1 MVSGYEGMDMSEM
14 VTLYTDGSCLDNP
27 GPGGW
32 AAILQWRNEEREL
45 SGGEPESTNNRMEL
59 QAAIEGL
66 SALKR
71 PMQVD
76 LYTDST
82 YVMKGVTEWMSRWKT
97 NGWRT
102 AARKPV
108 QNQDLW
114 QALDAALGAH
124 DVRWHWVKG
133 HAGNEINERCD
144 QLAHAAA
151 TQIAARD

>member
-1 MVSGYEGMDMSEM
+1 M
-14 VTLYTDGSCLDNP
+14 YTDGGASGNP
-27 GPGGW
+27 GPGGYGT
-32 AAILQWRNEEREL
+32 LL
-45 SGGEPESTNNRMEL
+45 MYGEHFKEISEGFRLTTNNRMEL

-133 HAGNEINERCD
+133 HAGNEMNERCD
-144 QLAHAAA
+144 QLARAAA